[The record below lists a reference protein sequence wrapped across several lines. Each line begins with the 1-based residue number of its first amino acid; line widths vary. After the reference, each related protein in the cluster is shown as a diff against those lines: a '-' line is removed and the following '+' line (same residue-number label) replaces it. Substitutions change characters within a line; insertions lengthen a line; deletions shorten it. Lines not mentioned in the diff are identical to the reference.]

1 MRGKLLTFAVLS
13 TAAAMACGG
22 DDNANPATGSG
33 GSAGS
38 GGGSTTTMGTGGTG
52 GGGTGGSDGGTSM
65 PVTQPGLDAIG
76 ANTQVT
82 FTVIENVP
90 MVATDA
96 GMMADCPAST
106 GGFCLDA
113 KITLKNM
120 GPAWNATGWAI
131 YYSSIRKVAWVG
143 NPDFTITHIVGDLH
157 KIEPTASFKG
167 FAM

>member
-1 MRGKLLTFAVLS
+1 MRSQLLTFALVS
-13 TAAAMACGG
+13 TVAAIACGG

-38 GGGSTTTMGTGGTG
+38 GGGSTTTTGGTG
-52 GGGTGGSDGGTSM
+52 GSGTGGSDGGTTM
-65 PVTQPGLDAIG
+65 PVTQAGLDAIG

-82 FTVIENVP
+82 FAVIENVP

-113 KITLKNM
+113 KITLKNT
-120 GPAWNATGWAI
+120 GAAWNATGWAI
-131 YYSSIRKVAWVG
+131 YYRRIRKVAWGG
-143 NPDFTITHIVGDLH
+143 NPD
-157 KIEPTASFKG
+157 
-167 FAM
+167 